1 MIEIKVTGTI
11 TNALLMTL
19 QEDQAEKLIEQNIAE
34 GMTRQ
39 ILVNLEDMAYVDMKQ
54 NSELDAIDW
63 EANMIICSKEQIQ
76 TSITI
81 MAQRLAERFDAT
93 AEDIEYC
100 LEPAVTDIKGF

>member
-1 MIEIKVTGTI
+1 MIEVAVTGTI

-19 QEDQAEKLIEQNIAE
+19 DEDQAEKLIEQNIAE
-34 GMTRQ
+34 GMTKQ

-54 NSELDAIDW
+54 NSALDAIDW
-63 EANMIICSKEQIQ
+63 EANMIICSKNQV
-76 TSITI
+76 TSSVSI
-81 MAQRLAERFDAT
+81 MAQRLVEKFGAS

>member
-1 MIEIKVTGTI
+1 MIEVAVTGTI

-19 QEDQAEKLIEQNIAE
+19 EEDQAERLLEQKISE
-34 GMTRQ
+34 GMTKQ
-39 ILVNLEDMAYVDMKQ
+39 IMTNLEDMAYIDMKQ

-63 EANMIICSKEQIQ
+63 EANMIICSKDQV
-76 TSITI
+76 TSSVSI
-81 MAQRLAERFDAT
+81 MAQRLVERLGAS